1 MTDAA
6 LSFRRARSDDV
17 PAIVHLLADDPLG
30 ATRERD
36 ESPLPP
42 AYLQAFRA
50 VDGDANNELVVVCQ
64 GEQVVGVLQLTFIP
78 YLTYQGGWRALIEG
92 VRVAS
97 GVRSQGVG
105 KALIEW
111 AIGRAREREVI
122 EFRSHG
128 TFAASE
134 EQGDEGLLEI
144 VVSALAFDQRARP
157 ELQFV
162 PVNFVAAQSAKTHVD
177 TRCDRRARELLH
189 QFERV
194 AVGRFGIDAVQRM
207 RRRVDPVQ
215 DELGFPKEKQVGVH
229 HKFPTG

>member
-1 MTDAA
+1 MTEAA

-30 ATRERD
+30 AKRERD

-50 VDGDANNELVVVCQ
+50 VDGDPNNELVVACQ
-64 GEQVVGVLQLTFIP
+64 GERVVGVLQLTFIP

-111 AIGRAREREVI
+111 AIARARERGCIMVQLTTDKARVDAKR
-122 EFRSHG
+122 FY
-128 TFAASE
+128 
-134 EQGDEGLLEI
+134 EGLG
-144 VVSALAFDQRARP
+144 
-157 ELQFV
+157 
-162 PVNFVAAQSAKTHVD
+162 FVASHEGMK
-177 TRCDRRARELLH
+177 LH
-189 QFERV
+189 
-194 AVGRFGIDAVQRM
+194 FG
-207 RRRVDPVQ
+207 
-215 DELGFPKEKQVGVH
+215 
-229 HKFPTG
+229 TTST

>member
-50 VDGDANNELVVVCQ
+50 VDGDANNELVVACQ
-64 GEQVVGVLQLTFIP
+64 GEQVVGVLQLTCIP

-111 AIGRAREREVI
+111 AIARARERGCIMVQLTTDKARVDAKR
-122 EFRSHG
+122 FY
-128 TFAASE
+128 
-134 EQGDEGLLEI
+134 EGLG
-144 VVSALAFDQRARP
+144 
-157 ELQFV
+157 
-162 PVNFVAAQSAKTHVD
+162 FVASHEGMK
-177 TRCDRRARELLH
+177 LH
-189 QFERV
+189 
-194 AVGRFGIDAVQRM
+194 FG
-207 RRRVDPVQ
+207 
-215 DELGFPKEKQVGVH
+215 
-229 HKFPTG
+229 TTST